1 MSNIT
6 MRPEDLAKMA
16 NEPNMVLSAALK
28 AVQDNAKGIDNGGA
42 VSVAQK
48 VSDAYFGARAR
59 LAVVREYPVSREA
72 AAQETLD
79 LATESYRQWA
89 QDIDVHEQ
97 VYMADLYTKLGAPLT
112 GTEAL
117 IARADLAEFINNPDR
132 TFTESIRVAAMSGGN
147 VARLVFSGYL
157 DTLCAARGADVNE
170 VRMSAIS
177 AFTAANPAD
186 PTAKAILAAPAQYGR
201 LKAAMSRVAA
211 QLPNVLKSDFGLR
224 ALNWGMP
231 QAQG

>member
-16 NEPNMVLSAALK
+16 TEPNMVLSAALR
-28 AVQDNAKGIDNGGA
+28 AVADNAKGIDNGGA

-48 VSDAYFGARAR
+48 VSDAYFSARAR
-59 LAVVREYPVSREA
+59 LAVVREYPASREA

-79 LATESYRQWA
+79 AATEAYRQWA

-97 VYMADLYTKLGAPLT
+97 VYMAGLYTKLGAPLT

-117 IARADLAEFINNPDR
+117 IARADLAEFLGNPDR
-132 TFTESIRVAAMSGGN
+132 NFTESIRLAAASGGN
-147 VARLVFSGYL
+147 VARLVLGSYL
-157 DTLCAARGADVNE
+157 DTLCAAKGADIKV
-170 VRMSAIS
+170 VRMAAIGGYVQG
-177 AFTAANPAD
+177 NPQD
-186 PTAKAILAAPAQYGR
+186 ETAKKILAAPAQYGR

-211 QLPNVLKSDFGLR
+211 QLPNVLKSNYALK
-224 ALNWGMP
+224 ALNWGIP
-231 QAQG
+231 QQQG